1 MRFIV
6 TFNNTAVDPPVQK
19 VRLFKTLEE
28 AVKFIKLAK
37 KKIPNYENFK
47 IKVIKY

>member
-6 TFNNTAVDPPVQK
+6 TFNNTAVEPKVQK

-28 AVKFIKLAK
+28 AKNFIKLAK
-37 KKIPNYENFK
+37 KKVPNYEDFK